1 MPNYIMELRKWIG
14 HQPVLMVGASVIV
27 EDGQGRILLQGI
39 CMRGSGARR
48 IDRSRRKA

>member
-27 EDGQGRILLQGI
+27 EDGRGGYSCSSGQTIIGWGYAGRGVW
-39 CMRGSGARR
+39 S
-48 IDRSRRKA
+48 